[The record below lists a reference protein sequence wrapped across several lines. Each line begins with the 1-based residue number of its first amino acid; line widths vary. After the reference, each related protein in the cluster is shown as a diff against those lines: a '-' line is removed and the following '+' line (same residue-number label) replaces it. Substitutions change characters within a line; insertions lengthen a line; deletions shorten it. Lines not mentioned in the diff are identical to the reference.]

1 MNRRLLLSFLTLTV
15 FVLAVLEVPLGVSYQ
30 RNQRQDL
37 TAKIER
43 DAVTLATLAEDT
55 LEAGARIAPADLRR
69 AADRYQTDTGGR
81 VVVVDSSGESIA
93 DTDPL
98 RPGSRSFATRPEI
111 ARALRGDVATGTR
124 HSDTLGTG
132 LLYVAVPVASSG
144 IVHGAVRV
152 TYPMSAVE
160 ARITR
165 YWLIL
170 AAIAA
175 IVLAAVGGVGLLIA
189 RWVSRPL
196 ADVERAAAAAG
207 AGDLT
212 ARAPTDA
219 GPPEVRSLAGSLN
232 DTVAKLDELVRS
244 REAFVADA
252 SHQLRTP
259 LAALRLR
266 LENLEH
272 DVAPDATPDLAAA
285 LAEVGRLS
293 RLVDGLLALASTDST
308 TAAPEPIDLRAAIAE
323 RLDAW
328 SALAAEQ
335 GVSLVADVDQNL
347 VARTT
352 SGRIEQVLDNLLAN
366 ALDVSPQGSTITI
379 SAHLTGKWAEIH
391 VIDEG
396 PGMTGDERAHAF
408 DRFWRA
414 DAGTSGS
421 GLGLAIVE
429 RLVTSDGGDVELLP
443 GAGRGIDAVVRLQA
457 GDSTT
462 EREPRP
468 GTLGARRASP
478 RTGSERT
485 REAGTCRLDECGD
498 EHRRVCSGDPG
509 RRE

>member
-1 MNRRLLLSFLTLTV
+1 MNRRLLVSFLTLTV
-15 FVLAVLEVPLGVSYQ
+15 FVLAVLEIPLGVSYQ
-30 RNQRQDL
+30 RNERHDL
-37 TAKIER
+37 TAKVER

-55 LEAGARIAPADLRR
+55 LEAGAGIGPADLRR
-69 AADRYQTDTGGR
+69 AADRYQADTGGR
-81 VVVVDSSGESIA
+81 VVIVDADGTSIV
-93 DTDPL
+93 DTNPPA
-98 RPGSRSFATRPEI
+98 PGSRSFATRPEI
-111 ARALRGDVATGTR
+111 VHALGGEVAAGTR
-124 HSDTLGTG
+124 HSDTLRTD

-144 IVHGAVRV
+144 IVHGAVRI

-175 IVLAAVGGVGLLIA
+175 IVLTVVSAIGLLIA

-219 GPPEVRSLAGSLN
+219 GPPEVRSLAASLN

-272 DVAPDATPDLAAA
+272 DLAPDATPDLEAA
-285 LAEVGRLS
+285 LSEVARLS
-293 RLVDGLLALASTDST
+293 RLVDGLLALARTDST
-308 TAAPEPIDLRAAIAE
+308 SAAPEPIDLRATIAE

-328 SALAAEQ
+328 SALGAEQ
-335 GVSLVADVDQNL
+335 AVTLVADVEEAL
-347 VARTT
+347 AARATP
-352 SGRIEQVLDNLLAN
+352 GRIEQVLDNLLAN
-366 ALDVSPQGSTITI
+366 ALEVSPERSNITV
-379 SAHLTGKWAEIH
+379 SAAANGEWVEIH
-391 VIDEG
+391 VIDQG
-396 PGMTGDERAHAF
+396 PGMTEHERAHAF

-414 DAGTSGS
+414 DSGTSGT

-429 RLVTSDGGDVELLP
+429 RLVTSDGGEVELVS
-443 GAGRGIDAVVRLQA
+443 AGGGGIDAVVRLPAVHPATRRTTGEPATQA
-457 GDSTT
+457 N
-462 EREPRP
+462 
-468 GTLGARRASP
+468 
-478 RTGSERT
+478 
-485 REAGTCRLDECGD
+485 
-498 EHRRVCSGDPG
+498 RVSS
-509 RRE
+509 